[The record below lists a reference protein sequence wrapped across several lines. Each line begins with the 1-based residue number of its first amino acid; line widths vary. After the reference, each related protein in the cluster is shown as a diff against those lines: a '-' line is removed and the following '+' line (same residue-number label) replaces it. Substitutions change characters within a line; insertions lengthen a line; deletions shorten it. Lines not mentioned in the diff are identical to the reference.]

1 MTMLESQARQPMKE
15 VVRQF
20 IVTTFLFGSDNGFQ
34 DNVSLYGTGVLDSTG
49 MLELITFLEQTCH
62 VKIADEDLV
71 PENFDTLEN
80 IAGFLERAGAGSCAY
95 SSRQGQAPA
104 GN

>member
-1 MTMLESQARQPMKE
+1 MAESQARQTMKE

-20 IVTTFLFGSDNGFQ
+20 MVTTFLFGSDNGFD

-49 MLELITFLEQTCH
+49 MLELITFLEQSFC

-80 IAGFLERAGAGSCAY
+80 IAAYLEAKASPQSVVRSL
-95 SSRQGQAPA
+95 
-104 GN
+104 